1 MIISLE
7 HAIKELQNRNPVI
20 IFDNEGEKEG
30 DLVFPS
36 EIITE
41 ENIKFMM
48 NHCKGVICQTLKE
61 ERIKELEIPIFKKK
75 SNNLTGQTNFVY
87 PVDHK
92 QSLTGISCKDR
103 FMIIRDLIDPSF
115 DKENLVIPGH
125 QNLLKISTN
134 GILERQGH
142 TEASSELVVLAGY
155 YPSATI
161 CELVDDEGIPRD
173 LESCKEFS
181 DKHNIP
187 IVLLNDIYEYF
198 LKDKQLSILPKI
210 HYIKNTYKYLAH
222 KTAVVFGGSSGIGKE
237 VVSLLEKNDCNVFS
251 LSRTS
256 GFDITEHDVISKFFE
271 TYNVDFVIN
280 CSGYISE
287 MPIGNLDMDNFHH
300 HFDVNFFGIVN
311 IIDQIQKTQKHTTII
326 NISSPSANKFR
337 AHWSAYSSSKAALN
351 AFTLHAA
358 HELTNHKIFTI
369 SPSKTKTPMIY
380 KVFPNI
386 PDSELIDPAD
396 LAKLIINIICQSNDI
411 ENGTEYS
418 ITKIKQL

>member
-1 MIISLE
+1 MIINLE
-7 HAIKELQNRNPVI
+7 QAITELQNKNPVI

-103 FMIIRDLIDPSF
+103 CMIIRDLIDSSF

-161 CELVDDEGIPRD
+161 CELVNEEGIPRD
-173 LESCKEFS
+173 LESCQIFS
-181 DKHNIP
+181 EKHNIP
-187 IVLLNDIYEYF
+187 IILLNDIYEYF
-198 LKDKQLSILPKI
+198 LKEKHLCIIPKI
-210 HYIKNTYKYLAH
+210 HYIKNTFKYLAH
-222 KTAVVFGGSSGIGKE
+222 KTAVVFGGSSGIGEK

-251 LSRTS
+251 LSRSS
-256 GFDITEHDVISKFFE
+256 GFDIKDYDIITKFFQ
-271 TYNVDFVIN
+271 TYNIDFVIN

-287 MPIGNLDMDNFHH
+287 MSIGHLDMNDFHH
-300 HFDVNFFGIVN
+300 HFDINFFGIVN
-311 IIDQIQKTQKHTTII
+311 IINEIQKTQKHTTII
-326 NISSPSANKFR
+326 NISSPSAYKFR
-337 AHWSAYSSSKAALN
+337 QNWSAYSSSKAALN

-358 HELTNHKIFTI
+358 HELTNHKIFTV

-380 KVFPNI
+380 KVFPDI
-386 PDSELIDPAD
+386 SDKELIDPAD
-396 LAKLIINIICQSNDI
+396 LATLIINIICQSNNL

-418 ITKIKQL
+418 ITKKL

>member
-1 MIISLE
+1 MIINIE
-7 HAIKELQNRNPVI
+7 QAIVELQNKNPVI
-20 IFDNEGEKEG
+20 IFDNEGENEG
-30 DLVFPS
+30 DVVFPS

-48 NHCKGVICQTLKE
+48 NYCKGVICQTLKE

-92 QSLTGISCKDR
+92 KSQTGISCKDR
-103 FMIIRDLIDPSF
+103 YMIIRDLIDPSF

-173 LESCKEFS
+173 LDSCKNFS
-181 DKHNIP
+181 TQHNIP
-187 IVLLNDIYEYF
+187 IVLLNEIYEYF
-198 LKDKQLSILPKI
+198 LKEKQLCILPKI
-210 HYIKNTYKYLAH
+210 NYIKNTYKYLAH
-222 KTAVVFGGSSGIGKE
+222 KTAVVFGGFSGIGKQ

-251 LSRTS
+251 LSRRN
-256 GFDITEHDVISKFFE
+256 GYDITNSNVISKFFQM
-271 TYNVDFVIN
+271 YNVDFVIN

-287 MPIGNLDMDNFHH
+287 MPIGQLDMDDFHR

-311 IIDQIQKTQKHTTII
+311 IIDQVQKTQKHTTII
-326 NISSPSANKFR
+326 NISSPSAKKFR
-337 AHWSAYSSSKAALN
+337 QNWSAYSSSKAALD

-358 HELTNHKIFTI
+358 NELTNHKIFTI

-380 KVFPNI
+380 KVFPDI
-386 PDSELIDPAD
+386 KDSQLIDPVD
-396 LAKLIINIICQSNDI
+396 LAKLIINIICQSNDLK
-411 ENGTEYS
+411 NGTEYS
-418 ITKIKQL
+418 ITKKL